1 MIGNKI
7 TNLPYVVSCR
17 NALCWNGFPLNTGT
31 IENMK
36 KSLNLSLYITYAFLC
51 AVIYSIPMLFL
62 LINKQFEDV
71 WLLFL
76 GNSLFFLCVLFSI
89 IHINKKLYENGNLGS
104 LVLSGMYVTLAAL
117 LAIGLITLIA
127 YAAFD
132 LSSLHKTGDKATIQ
146 DAPANTDTGLVFM
159 LFVCGLFVNLFV
171 GAFASF
177 VAAVTAKG
185 RQTNEN
191 GKKARVTDDVTKTQP
206 QS

>member
-1 MIGNKI
+1 
-7 TNLPYVVSCR
+7 
-17 NALCWNGFPLNTGT
+17 
-31 IENMK
+31 MK
-36 KSLNLSLYITYAFLC
+36 KTLNLSLYITYALIC

-62 LINKQFEDV
+62 LLTKRFEDV

-76 GNSLFFLCVLFSI
+76 GNSLFFLCILFSI

-117 LAIGLITLIA
+117 VAVGCITMIA
-127 YAAFD
+127 YAGFN
-132 LSSLHKTGDKATIQ
+132 LSSLHKTGDRATIQ
-146 DAPANTDTGLVFM
+146 DAPASATTGLVFM

-185 RQTNEN
+185 RQTNEK
-191 GKKARVTDDVTKTQP
+191 GKEARVTDDVTP
-206 QS
+206 A